1 MGAGPELL
9 PVRGGWFGWFCFYS
23 FQPTHTA
30 ISLPSEFALVI
41 RPEINPKRCQGAG
54 VSFSKCLIFMLNE
67 SRESLQHTRAL
78 HNFIFLLTKLYKHPI
93 KGKRE
98 GNSKPAAITR
108 VTRGR
113 VQTRQEVGGELGSQD
128 VADDPGPHRL
138 LASRCTGTRAGR
150 PRPDPGGA
158 PSESEADPLPNS
170 VLN

>member
-1 MGAGPELL
+1 MEIESLQQQRFVAALLTEMGAGPELL

-78 HNFIFLLTKLYKHPI
+78 HNFYFPTDKIIQTPYKR
-93 KGKRE
+93 K
-98 GNSKPAAITR
+98 T
-108 VTRGR
+108 
-113 VQTRQEVGGELGSQD
+113 
-128 VADDPGPHRL
+128 
-138 LASRCTGTRAGR
+138 
-150 PRPDPGGA
+150 
-158 PSESEADPLPNS
+158 
-170 VLN
+170 

>member
-1 MGAGPELL
+1 MEIESLQQQRFVAALRTEMGAGPELL

-78 HNFIFLLTKLYKHPI
+78 HNFYFPTDKIIQTPYKR
-93 KGKRE
+93 K
-98 GNSKPAAITR
+98 T
-108 VTRGR
+108 
-113 VQTRQEVGGELGSQD
+113 
-128 VADDPGPHRL
+128 
-138 LASRCTGTRAGR
+138 
-150 PRPDPGGA
+150 
-158 PSESEADPLPNS
+158 
-170 VLN
+170 